1 MGMTSASVA
10 AGVAARAKNVTLT
23 PTAANVEQKILIIG
37 TALASATGYS
47 AGVPVQVY
55 SAEDVGNRA
64 GFGSELHRVAKKVF
78 AAHGGAIKTY
88 VAIQA
93 EAGAG
98 VKATGT
104 IAISGSPTEAGYLN
118 VYIAGDLYQIAVST
132 TSTPT
137 TLGDALVAAMAAD
150 TGCPLVGVNTT
161 GSVAVTAKAK
171 GTFYNDV
178 NMSLNWGVGEKTPA
192 GLTVTVTPMASGA
205 TDPTVSTVLT
215 LLGTDDLANEDG
227 FTKVLCCYGRGVAGT
242 LNSISTYNGTG
253 NLDEGCWSKT
263 CGRPFVHLYGDTTA
277 GSGGLT
283 AILAVA
289 NGRTTDRTT
298 GAISVPGSPNHPQEI
313 AGLALGYAAL
323 VHQDRPEQSLIGQV
337 LSGLIPG
344 ARADQWTATYSNRD
358 TAARAGVSPTVVE
371 SGVVK
376 MQNLL
381 TFYHPA
387 NVPIASNG
395 YRSMRNIS
403 ILQNVIANVRARFA
417 LPKWSGISIVAD
429 ISKVSNATSRA
440 KARSIG
446 SVYDEL
452 FSLADQFE
460 ANAWVFSAAYTKE
473 NLSVALR
480 SGGLGFDNV
489 FPLYLSGEGGIT
501 DTEIQFDTNISVL
514 V

>member
-23 PTAANVEQKILIIG
+23 PVAANVEQKILLIG

-55 SAEDVGNRA
+55 SAEDAGNRA

-88 VAIQA
+88 IAIQA
-93 EAGAG
+93 ESGTG
-98 VKATGT
+98 VAATGT
-104 IAISGSPTEAGYLN
+104 LAITGSPTEAGYLN

-137 TLGDALVAAMAAD
+137 TLGAALVAAMAAD
-150 TGCPLVGVNTT
+150 TGCPLTGVNTT
-161 GSVAVTAKAK
+161 GSVAMTAKAK

-178 NMSLNWGVGEKTPA
+178 NMSLNWGVGEKTPS
-192 GLTVTVTPMASGA
+192 GLTVTITPMASGA
-205 TDPTVSTVLT
+205 NDPTISSVTT
-215 LLGTDDLANEDG
+215 ILGTDDLANEDF
-227 FTKVLCCYGRGVAGT
+227 FTKILCCYGRNVAGT
-242 LNSISTYNGTG
+242 LNGLSTYNGTG

-263 CGRPFVHLYGDTTA
+263 CGRPFVALSGDTTA

-283 AILAVA
+283 AILAIA
-289 NGRTTDRTT
+289 NGRTTDRTN
-298 GAISVPGSPNHPQEI
+298 GSISVPGSPNHPQEI

-323 VHQDRPEQSLIGQV
+323 VHQDRPEENLNGQV
-337 LSGLIPG
+337 LSGIIPG
-344 ARADQWTATYSNRD
+344 ARADQWTATYANRD
-358 TAARAGVSPTVVE
+358 TAARSGVSPTVVE
-371 SGVVK
+371 NGVVK
-376 MQNLL
+376 MTNLL
-381 TFYHPA
+381 TYYHPA
-387 NVPIASNG
+387 DVAISSNG
-395 YRSMRNIS
+395 YRSMRNVS
-403 ILQNVIANVRARFA
+403 ILQNIIANVKARFQ
-417 LPKWSGISIVAD
+417 LPKWLGISIVAD
-429 ISKVSNATSRA
+429 ISKVSNATARA
-440 KARSIG
+440 KARSVG

-460 ANAWVFSAAYTKE
+460 AKAWIFTAAYTKE

-489 FPLYLSGEGGIT
+489 FPLYLSGEGGIV
-501 DTEIQFDTNISVL
+501 DTEVQFDTNISVIA
-514 V
+514 